1 MSRSTSRVKEGLHI
15 FGCCDNDLS
24 ITRPRGFG
32 WKKSMRTETRR
43 TSSVFETVTPLK
55 FNRSPLKNGGWKI
68 TFPLGFG
75 HFSGASIFHPFSHC
89 DVFLFK
95 GSDDRM
101 VTFWSIPRP
110 QLTHSKVID
119 LKFYRECFPAV
130 YIFRPDWKGQSLL
143 QTFFTPSLS
152 DELGFSM
159 KLDMKTGR
167 ST

>member
-1 MSRSTSRVKEGLHI
+1 
-15 FGCCDNDLS
+15 
-24 ITRPRGFG
+24 
-32 WKKSMRTETRR
+32 
-43 TSSVFETVTPLK
+43 
-55 FNRSPLKNGGWKI
+55 
-68 TFPLGFG
+68 
-75 HFSGASIFHPFSHC
+75 
-89 DVFLFK
+89 
-95 GSDDRM
+95 M

-110 QLTHSKVID
+110 QLTHSKVTD